1 MRIFFCGSSGFGL
14 PCLEAL
20 RDSRHELVHIATQPA
35 HKAGRGRKIRKTS
48 VAEWAEQNS
57 VPLTETP
64 DINSQQTIRIAESL
78 KPDLFVVI
86 AFGQKVGRGFIEK
99 ARYEAINV
107 HASLLPKYR
116 GAAPINWALLN
127 GEKET
132 GVTIIT
138 LADKMDA
145 GLMLGKKKTPIYK
158 DDNAKS
164 LHDRL
169 AVLSPELLL
178 ETIDKIED
186 GTASYIP
193 QDETR
198 ATLARKL
205 KKSDGII
212 DWHSSAEDIANKV
225 RAFWPWP
232 EAQSSYLIGE
242 SGKVIKVI
250 IADAEPVEI
259 AESPNAEV
267 GSLDSNM
274 NVVCGE
280 GALAIKMLKPENSSM
295 MDFKAFENGRYSGSG
310 DKFLS
315 NQNKD
320 E

>member
-20 RDSRHELVHIATQPA
+20 RDSRHELVQVATQPA
-35 HKAGRGRKIRKTS
+35 HKAGRGRKIRKTP
-48 VAEWAEQNS
+48 AADWAEHNS
-57 VPLTETP
+57 VPCFETA
-64 DINSQQTIRIAESL
+64 DINSDESL
-78 KPDLFVVI
+78 RLAETLRPDLFVVI
-86 AFGQKVGRGFIEK
+86 AFGQKVGRDFIEK

-138 LADKMDA
+138 LAEKMDA
-145 GLMLGKKKTPIYK
+145 GYMLGKKKTPIYK

-178 ETIDKIED
+178 ETIDKIEN
-186 GTASYIP
+186 GSASYIP

-232 EAQSSYLIGE
+232 EAQTRYQIGK
-242 SGKVIKVI
+242 SGKIIKVI
-250 IADAEPVEI
+250 IADAEP
-259 AESPNAEV
+259 AEKAEGSSQEV
-267 GSLDSNM
+267 GALDDNM

-280 GALAIKMLKPENSSM
+280 GALAINRLKPENSSM
-295 MDFKAFENGRYSGSG
+295 MDFKAFENGRYSGSD
-310 DKFLS
+310 DKFL
-315 NQNKD
+315 NIQPKY